1 LVAARQQRRFVGLSR
16 SDEDFVAIIS
26 VVDRWTRHWS
36 VRLDVQHRQRDSSV
50 ADQAHDENAAVLAIT
65 YRR

>member
-1 LVAARQQRRFVGLSR
+1 
-16 SDEDFVAIIS
+16 VAIIS